1 MCAKGACIL
10 LNQFTYV
17 TATHS
22 ITLYWL
28 FAWCVVW
35 RCFVMHMI
43 SSKCLVNKKKCEN
56 HLEHFLVFLVFILF
70 YFFFIFL
77 FLMEVSS
84 HIQVL
89 ARKKVREIQ
98 AAIKVRLALPSCRG
112 LFIAMVT
119 GCSFV
124 FLPSPTLQVSSH
136 IQVLARR
143 KSREFHSKLKV
154 CAFLLL
160 GLLVAVRLNFL
171 FPVVRVN
178 AWCSEPTYPSTNP
191 LPTDVCPSQSISNP
205 HSVSC
210 LLSSSFVYLVFRAAS
225 FLSQFILTKMKWICI
240 QRAIEKN

>member
-1 MCAKGACIL
+1 MNI
-10 LNQFTYV
+10 F
-17 TATHS
+17 
-22 ITLYWL
+22 
-28 FAWCVVW
+28 
-35 RCFVMHMI
+35 
-43 SSKCLVNKKKCEN
+43 
-56 HLEHFLVFLVFILF
+56 FLVFLFS
-70 YFFFIFL
+70 FFSL

-124 FLPSPTLQVSSH
+124 FLPSLTLQVSSH

-160 GLLVAVRLNFL
+160 
-171 FPVVRVN
+171 
-178 AWCSEPTYPSTNP
+178 PSFGCCASS
-191 LPTDVCPSQSISNP
+191 LP
-205 HSVSC
+205 VSC
-210 LLSSSFVYLVFRAAS
+210 GESECLV
-225 FLSQFILTKMKWICI
+225 LCTQH
-240 QRAIEKN
+240 

>member
-1 MCAKGACIL
+1 
-10 LNQFTYV
+10 
-17 TATHS
+17 
-22 ITLYWL
+22 
-28 FAWCVVW
+28 
-35 RCFVMHMI
+35 MHMI
-43 SSKCLVNKKKCEN
+43 SSECLVNKKNVKNTLNIFGFSC
-56 HLEHFLVFLVFILF
+56 FYFIL
-70 YFFFIFL
+70 FFIFL

-225 FLSQFILTKMKWICI
+225 KLMTKNIVFKSVYCN
-240 QRAIEKN
+240 KNKMDLYSACYRKKINVFSL

>member
-1 MCAKGACIL
+1 
-10 LNQFTYV
+10 
-17 TATHS
+17 
-22 ITLYWL
+22 
-28 FAWCVVW
+28 
-35 RCFVMHMI
+35 
-43 SSKCLVNKKKCEN
+43 
-56 HLEHFLVFLVFILF
+56 
-70 YFFFIFL
+70 
-77 FLMEVSS
+77 MEVSS

-119 GCSFV
+119 GSSFV

-171 FPVVRVN
+171 FPVVTLWMPG
-178 AWCSEPTYPSTNP
+178 ALILPPNP
-191 LPTDVCPSQSISNP
+191 KSSADWSLFTSSNPPHPSQSISHP
-205 HSVSC
+205 LSDMLSLSC
-210 LLSSSFVYLVFRAAS
+210 LLSSSFFHFSQWGLCFEIGWSSFQRQKIGGHPVFL
-225 FLSQFILTKMKWICI
+225 FLLMTIIPWINIKYTKSIDTTGLLFQLSNNLTDNRFLRVIPI
-240 QRAIEKN
+240 V

>member
-1 MCAKGACIL
+1 MATTRSLKLYWSDMLLLCTWPPLIL
-10 LNQFTYV
+10 LK
-17 TATHS
+17 AK
-22 ITLYWL
+22 I
-28 FAWCVVW
+28 
-35 RCFVMHMI
+35 
-43 SSKCLVNKKKCEN
+43 
-56 HLEHFLVFLVFILF
+56 
-70 YFFFIFL
+70 YFFWSFSCLFL
-77 FLMEVSS
+77 FSLFWMEVSS

-119 GCSFV
+119 GSSFV
-124 FLPSPTLQVSSH
+124 FLSSPTPQVSSH

-178 AWCSEPTYPSTNP
+178 ARCPPNPSPDP
-191 LPTDVCPSQSISNP
+191 LLTTVCPCFHISP
-205 HSVSC
+205 TQKPTS
-210 LLSSSFVYLVFRAAS
+210 
-225 FLSQFILTKMKWICI
+225 
-240 QRAIEKN
+240 

>member
-1 MCAKGACIL
+1 
-10 LNQFTYV
+10 
-17 TATHS
+17 
-22 ITLYWL
+22 
-28 FAWCVVW
+28 
-35 RCFVMHMI
+35 
-43 SSKCLVNKKKCEN
+43 
-56 HLEHFLVFLVFILF
+56 
-70 YFFFIFL
+70 
-77 FLMEVSS
+77 MEVSS

-119 GCSFV
+119 GSSFV
-124 FLPSPTLQVSSH
+124 FLSSPTPQVSSH

-178 AWCSEPTYPSTNP
+178 AWFPPNPSPDPLLTTVCSCFPVLLHKNHLLNPSLT
-191 LPTDVCPSQSISNP
+191 SN
-205 HSVSC
+205 HK
-210 LLSSSFVYLVFRAAS
+210 L
-225 FLSQFILTKMKWICI
+225 FLSPASSTLFILEQLKCTH
-240 QRAIEKN
+240 

>member
-1 MCAKGACIL
+1 MYHTLCI
-10 LNQFTYV
+10 FFGF
-17 TATHS
+17 S
-22 ITLYWL
+22 
-28 FAWCVVW
+28 
-35 RCFVMHMI
+35 CF
-43 SSKCLVNKKKCEN
+43 
-56 HLEHFLVFLVFILF
+56 F
-70 YFFFIFL
+70 YFPFCL

-119 GCSFV
+119 GSFFV
-124 FLPSPTLQVSSH
+124 FLPSPTPQVSSH

-171 FPVVRVN
+171 FPVVTEWMPGALISLN
-178 AWCSEPTYPSTNP
+178 PNP
-191 LPTDVCPSQSISNP
+191 LLTEVCSDFQTLPSSPFHFIS
-205 HSVSC
+205 HQCSYMLSLSC
-210 LLSSSFVYLVFRAAS
+210 LLSSTFFLFFFMGLCFESGCSSFPWLQVVTDIL
-225 FLSQFILTKMKWICI
+225 FIYFH
-240 QRAIEKN
+240 Q

>member
-1 MCAKGACIL
+1 MLLLCTLSPSSVL
-10 LNQFTYV
+10 LNKEMSNPLCTFFGF
-17 TATHS
+17 S
-22 ITLYWL
+22 
-28 FAWCVVW
+28 
-35 RCFVMHMI
+35 CF
-43 SSKCLVNKKKCEN
+43 
-56 HLEHFLVFLVFILF
+56 F
-70 YFFFIFL
+70 YFTFSLF

-119 GCSFV
+119 GSSFV
-124 FLPSPTLQVSSH
+124 FLPSPTPQVSSH

-171 FPVVRVN
+171 FPVVTEWMPG
-178 AWCSEPTYPSTNP
+178 ALIPSNPNP
-191 LPTDVCPSQSISNP
+191 LLTVVCSDFLTPSPPSQSIS
-205 HSVSC
+205 HSYSDMLSLSC
-210 LLSSSFVYLVFRAAS
+210 LLR
-225 FLSQFILTKMKWICI
+225 FIYIYSLFITGFCFEEQLLIISMT
-240 QRAIEKN
+240 

>member
-1 MCAKGACIL
+1 
-10 LNQFTYV
+10 
-17 TATHS
+17 
-22 ITLYWL
+22 
-28 FAWCVVW
+28 
-35 RCFVMHMI
+35 
-43 SSKCLVNKKKCEN
+43 
-56 HLEHFLVFLVFILF
+56 
-70 YFFFIFL
+70 
-77 FLMEVSS
+77 MEVSS

-119 GCSFV
+119 GSSFV
-124 FLPSPTLQVSSH
+124 FLSSPTPQVSSH

-178 AWCSEPTYPSTNP
+178 AWCPPQPQPRSTTNNSLSMFPHFSYTKTNFLIHLSPTF
-191 LPTDVCPSQSISNP
+191 IS
-205 HSVSC
+205 C
-210 LLSSSFVYLVFRAAS
+210 SFLFTITCFIHVVFRNTQIRPLVF
-225 FLSQFILTKMKWICI
+225 FF
-240 QRAIEKN
+240 

>member
-1 MCAKGACIL
+1 MHVTSFNSSESKNL
-10 LNQFTYV
+10 L
-17 TATHS
+17 
-22 ITLYWL
+22 L
-28 FAWCVVW
+28 FG
-35 RCFVMHMI
+35 F
-43 SSKCLVNKKKCEN
+43 SCL
-56 HLEHFLVFLVFILF
+56 FSFSLF
-70 YFFFIFL
+70 W
-77 FLMEVSS
+77 MEVSS

-119 GCSFV
+119 GSSFV

-178 AWCSEPTYPSTNP
+178 AWCPWTPPPQHKSPTNNSLFVFPYFSHTKTTSLIHPS
-191 LPTDVCPSQSISNP
+191 PTTVCFPFLIS
-205 HSVSC
+205 VTC
-210 LLSSSFVYLVFRAAS
+210 F
-225 FLSQFILTKMKWICI
+225 
-240 QRAIEKN
+240 

>member
-1 MCAKGACIL
+1 
-10 LNQFTYV
+10 
-17 TATHS
+17 
-22 ITLYWL
+22 
-28 FAWCVVW
+28 
-35 RCFVMHMI
+35 MHMI
-43 SSKCLVNKKKCEN
+43 SFKCLVNKEMYNPPCA
-56 HLEHFLVFLVFILF
+56 FFGFSCLF
-70 YFFFIFL
+70 FCFSS

-119 GCSFV
+119 GSSFV
-124 FLPSPTLQVSSH
+124 FLPSPTPQVSSH

-178 AWCSEPTYPSTNP
+178 AWCSEPPNSNP
-191 LPTDVCPSQSISNP
+191 LLTEVCPSQSISHP
-205 HSVSC
+205 YSDMLSPSC
-210 LLSSSFVYLVFRAAS
+210 LLSSTLIHSAFRAAHKFHS
-225 FLSQFILTKMKWICI
+225 RHCVYVH
-240 QRAIEKN
+240 